1 MCLCV
6 LCDGWLHEHDTVV
19 EFKKMV
25 YSLKV
30 AVKLYHVQCVS
41 LHVYD
46 LCVYVYYVMV
56 GCMTQW

>member
-6 LCDGWLHEHDTVV
+6 LCDGWLHDTVV
-19 EFKKMV
+19 EVKKMV

-30 AVKLYHVQCVS
+30 AVKHCHVQCVS

-56 GCMTQW
+56 GCMSMTQW